1 MPHMKSRKPFP
12 RWTWLLAGG
21 IALIVLLFFLFRQ
34 DTLEA
39 LHNLA
44 LNWELRDGLK
54 AEKKRH
60 YLTAERELRAYT
72 AKAPGNEEAEGRL
85 MIAAFYN
92 QDFGTFLEQ
101 FTKLKDKEMKDKKLF
116 AEIND
121 ILVKAAFYYPTD
133 AIKNFS
139 TRYPVLPAVP
149 DSAWDNYFSRN
160 PADVNAKEIYA
171 EELLT
176 EKRYSRCDSVIEDIL
191 SSHGDYIPAL
201 AAGARVKR
209 EEEDYDMALTYNKS
223 ILDINPESPNGLASE
238 ARTLL
243 LLRQNAEA
251 LDAALQAYKLDD
263 KNSFVKASLILAY
276 HYNDRKADRDALIQ
290 KSLKEAADSSDKAAI
305 QYALDVMAKKEK
317 FRNY

>member
-1 MPHMKSRKPFP
+1 MPHMKSHKPFP
-12 RWTWLLAGG
+12 RWIWLLAGG
-21 IALIVLLFFLFRQ
+21 IAFVVLLFFLLKQ
-34 DTLEA
+34 YTPEA
-39 LHNLA
+39 LHDLS
-44 LNWELRDGLK
+44 LSWELRSALK
-54 AEKKRH
+54 AEKEKH
-60 YLTAERELRAYT
+60 YLTAERELKAYIV
-72 AKAPGNEEAEGRL
+72 KAPGNEEAEGRL

-92 QDFGTFLEQ
+92 QDFVTFLEQ
-101 FTKLKDKEMKDKKLF
+101 FTKLKDKEIKDRKLF

-133 AIKNFS
+133 SLKNFS
-139 TRYPVLPAVP
+139 TIYPVLQTVP
-149 DSAWDNYFSRN
+149 NSAWDNYFSRN
-160 PADVNAKEIYA
+160 PADVNAKEVYA

-176 EKRYSRCDSVIEDIL
+176 EKKYSRCDSVIEDIL

-201 AAGARVKR
+201 AAGARDKR
-209 EEEDYDMALTYNKS
+209 EEEDYDMALTYNKR

-238 ARTLL
+238 ARSLL

-263 KNSFVKASLILAY
+263 KNSYVKASLILAY
-276 HYNDRKADRDALIQ
+276 HFNDRQADKDALIQ